1 MVIRK
6 NTLPDDP
13 EALKKIILQ
22 LQNKVNFLEEQFL
35 LARSK
40 QFSASTEASSG
51 QGELFNEP
59 ESEMDAVQAPEAAPE
74 TEEIHYSRQK
84 PKRKPLPK
92 DLPRE
97 EIIHDLQE
105 EEKICGCCDG
115 PLHKMGEER
124 SEQLEYIPAQLKVLE
139 HVRPK
144 YSCRDCEKNGT
155 QTRIVIAPVPASPI
169 PKSIA
174 TPSLL
179 SQIITHKYQFAL
191 PLYRQ
196 EVLFK
201 QYGIDLSRKTMSSW
215 MLRCAELLNPIV
227 ERLKQHLKEQP
238 VIHADETTLKVIKDE
253 KTKSYMWLYC
263 TGTDSPESQSDIKN
277 IVLYDYQPSRSSLCV
292 VNYLDGYEGYLQAD
306 GYAAYEKTNTTLVGC
321 MAHARRKFIEAE
333 KGQKVKKAGKAQ
345 WAINHIKKIYR
356 VESQIAGKS
365 AEERFRVRLEKSK
378 PLMDEFKEWLNKSV
392 TQVAPKTL
400 IGQAVQYSLNQ
411 WEKLYT
417 YLYNGQLS
425 IDNNRAERAIKPF
438 VIGRKN
444 WMFSNTANGANASA
458 TLYSLIETAKA
469 NALDPN
475 EYLKILLS
483 ELPRR
488 NAADEIDDLMPWEIK
503 L

>member
-1 MVIRK
+1 MRK

-22 LQNKVNFLEEQFL
+22 LQSKVNFLEQQFL

-59 ESEMDAVQAPEAAPE
+59 ESEMDLVQEPELE
-74 TEEIHYSRQK
+74 TEDICYARQK

-105 EEKICGCCDG
+105 EEKICRCCES

-139 HVRPK
+139 HVRFK
-144 YSCRDCEKNGT
+144 YSCRHCEKNRT
-155 QTRIVIAPVPASPI
+155 QASIVIAPTPANPI

-174 TPSLL
+174 TPNLL

-201 QYGIDLSRKTMSSW
+201 QYGIDLNRKTMSSW
-215 MLRCAELLNPIV
+215 MLRCAELLNPVI

-238 VIHADETTLKVIKDE
+238 VIHADETTLKVIKDD

-263 TGTDSPESQSDIKN
+263 TGTDSPGSRSDIKN
-277 IVLYDYQPSRSSLCV
+277 IVLYDYQPSRSSQCV
-292 VNYLDGYEGYLQAD
+292 VNYLDGYDGYLQAD
-306 GYAAYEKTNTTLVGC
+306 GYAAYEKTHTTLVGC

-333 KGQKVKKAGKAQ
+333 KGQKIKKAGKAQ
-345 WAINHIKKIYR
+345 WAINHIKKLYR
-356 VESQIAGKS
+356 IESLVSGKS
-365 AEERFRVRLEKSK
+365 AEERFRVRLEKAK
-378 PLMDEFKEWLNKSV
+378 PLMDELKDWLDKSA

-400 IGQAVQYSLNQ
+400 IGQAVQHSLNQ
-411 WEKLYT
+411 WGKLYS

-469 NALDPN
+469 NAINPN
-475 EYLKILLS
+475 EYLKILLR
-483 ELPRR
+483 ELPKR
-488 NAADEIDDLMPWEIK
+488 NAADEIGDLMPWKIK
-503 L
+503 I

>member
-13 EALKKIILQ
+13 ESLKKIIFQ
-22 LQNKVNFLEEQFL
+22 MQRKVNFLEEQLL

-59 ESEMDAVQAPEAAPE
+59 ESETYAEQEPEAE
-74 TEEIHYSRQK
+74 TEEVHYSRKK

-105 EEKICGCCDG
+105 EEKICGGCDG
-115 PLHKMGEER
+115 PLHKMGDER

-139 HVRPK
+139 HVRLK
-144 YSCRDCEKNGT
+144 YSCRHCEKNST
-155 QTRIVIAPVPASPI
+155 QTPIVIAPVPTSPI

-215 MLRCAELLNPIV
+215 MLRCAELLNPII

-238 VIHADETTLKVIKDE
+238 VIHADETTLKVIRDE

-277 IVLYDYQPSRSSLCV
+277 IVLYDYQPSRSGQCA
-292 VNYLDGYEGYLQAD
+292 VNFLDGYEGYLQAD
-306 GYAAYEKTNTTLVGC
+306 GYAGYAENSITQLGC
-321 MAHARRKFIEAE
+321 WAHARRKFIEAE

-345 WAINHIKKIYR
+345 WAVNHIKKLYR
-356 VESQIAGKS
+356 VELQVVGKS
-365 AEERFRVRLEKSK
+365 AEERFRVRLEKAK
-378 PLMDEFKEWLNKSV
+378 PLMDEFKEWLDKSAV
-392 TQVAPKTL
+392 QVAPKTL
-400 IGQAVQYSLNQ
+400 VGQAVQYSLNQ
-411 WEKLYT
+411 WEKLYS

-438 VIGRKN
+438 VIGPKN

-483 ELPRR
+483 ELPKRD
-488 NAADEIDDLMPWEIK
+488 ATDEIYDLNVY
-503 L
+503 